1 MANLIPM
8 TPERWAE
15 KGCGPDGQP
24 LAKGKA
30 KPKAKPKAAVE
41 MSKPTLGEGPPK
53 TKAKAKSKAKIK

>member
-30 KPKAKPKAAVE
+30 KSKATGAP
-41 MSKPTLGEGPPK
+41 
-53 TKAKAKSKAKIK
+53 AKAKSKSKSKE